1 MTSKFSIKESTQKIA
16 NGMKDTKYQ
25 TQDRNNRPIF
35 ISQEEIE
42 SQRRTHSD
50 ALVNFAVDNIPINP
64 DTQHIFNDYVEG
76 RILTT
81 KEVKELLHAYYSD
94 QQD

>member
-1 MTSKFSIKESTQKIA
+1 MTSKFGIKESTQKIVDD
-16 NGMKDTKYQ
+16 MKDTKYQ
-25 TQDRNNRPIF
+25 TQARNNRPTL

-42 SQRRTHSD
+42 SRRRTHLD
-50 ALVNFAVDNIPINP
+50 ALANFAVDNIPINP

-81 KEVKELLHAYYSD
+81 KEVKELLHAHYSD
-94 QQD
+94 KQG